1 MVLAAID
8 LNADL
13 AEEAGDDE
21 ALYPFL
27 SSANVCCGR
36 HAGGPAAMTK
46 AVQAAIKHDVV
57 IGAHVGYEDREN
69 FGRFDVEMEYDAL
82 RKLTFDQIHDLL
94 DIVDT
99 NGATMKYVKPHGAL
113 YHRIGNDPEQAAAV
127 VDAVAEI
134 DPELHILVPDT
145 EIIKSAAVSA
155 GLTIVHEFFADRA
168 YLPTGTLVPRTV
180 ADSVLHEADEI
191 SERVLEWLSGGQ
203 ISANDGSRILVSAQ
217 SICLHGDTPGAVASA
232 ASIHQRC
239 IAAGYEI
246 KSWLAS

>member
-1 MVLAAID
+1 MVLVAID

-69 FGRFDVEMEYDAL
+69 FGRFDVEMDYDSL

-94 DIVDT
+94 DIVSTHD
-99 NGATMKYVKPHGAL
+99 ATMKYVKPHGAL

-134 DPELHILVPDT
+134 NPELNILVPDT

-191 SERVLEWLSGGQ
+191 SERVLEWLAGGE
-203 ISANDGSRILVSAQ
+203 IAANDGTRISVNAQ
-217 SICLHGDTPGAVASA
+217 SICLHGDTLGAVESA
-232 ASIHQRC
+232 ASIYQRC
-239 IAAGYEI
+239 KAAGYEI

>member
-13 AEEAGDDE
+13 AEECGDDE
-21 ALYPFL
+21 AMYPYL

-36 HAGGPAAMTK
+36 HAGGVASMKK
-46 AVQAAIKHDVV
+46 AVAAAVRNNVV

-69 FGRFDVEMEYDAL
+69 FGRIDVEMDYDSL

-94 DIVDT
+94 DVV
-99 NGATMKYVKPHGAL
+99 NQANAEMKYVKPHGAL
-113 YHRIGNDPEQAAAV
+113 YHRMGNDPEQAAAV
-127 VDAVAEI
+127 IDAVAEI
-134 DPELHILVPDT
+134 NPELHILVPDT
-145 EIIKSAAVSA
+145 EIIKSAATKA

-168 YLPTGTLVPRTV
+168 YLPVGTLVPRTV

-191 SERVLEWLSGGQ
+191 SDRVLEWLAGGE
-203 ISANDGSRILVSAQ
+203 IAANDGTRISVNAK
-217 SICLHGDTPGAVASA
+217 SICIHGDTPGAVASA
-232 ASIHQRC
+232 ASIYDRC
-239 IAAGYEI
+239 KSAGYEI